1 MDLVRTRNST
11 RAHGPGPTRL
21 GAGLLALV
29 ALLGLLAGCGRTA
42 QDVSATGGAPG
53 AAASAPPAPV
63 VPVGGDAPLP
73 TLPSAQ
79 VREPD
84 RFDAQGCLKT
94 SATGSDCA
102 QQAGQLDAAAAGA
115 TTTDWRTLAGFVGKY
130 WNNDHTAD
138 AATVLEQTVTAR
150 PGASGTWA
158 ATGLA
163 RNDHSRTLAG
173 LQVEATLR
181 DAGGATIEVVR
192 GTSPVTSVRAGEPV
206 PFSVSSTTT
215 PAAAV
220 ASVTWHVTE
229 QDGVTAEEARALELS
244 TYWTRPAGDPRP
256 IDMYL
261 HHDQPGVP
269 PPYLLFGSVVN
280 RGADVRDPRVVVA
293 WVDTAGRVVAVH
305 TASVSDPTGAA
316 ATTLAAGAARD
327 VLVAVDDPAEGA
339 LADDAA
345 PMLWGV
351 AR

>member
-1 MDLVRTRNST
+1 VR
-11 RAHGPGPTRL
+11 
-21 GAGLLALV
+21 
-29 ALLGLLAGCGRTA
+29 
-42 QDVSATGGAPG
+42 Q
-53 AAASAPPAPV
+53 
-63 VPVGGDAPLP
+63 
-73 TLPSAQ
+73 
-79 VREPD
+79 PD

-94 SATGSDCA
+94 SATGSDCG
-102 QQAGQLDAAAAGA
+102 QQVGQLDASAAGA
-115 TTTDWRTLAGFVGKY
+115 TTEDWRTLAGFVGKY

-138 AATVLEQTVTAR
+138 TATVLEQTVTVR
-150 PGASGTWA
+150 PGAAGTWA

-163 RNDHSRTLAG
+163 RNDHNRTLAG
-173 LQVEATLR
+173 LEVEATLR
-181 DAGGATIEVVR
+181 DASGATIEVVR

-206 PFSVSSTTT
+206 PFALSSTTT
-215 PAAAV
+215 PAA
-220 ASVTWHVTE
+220 SVVSVGWHVTE
-229 QDGVTAEEARALELS
+229 QDGATADAARALELS

-261 HHDQPGVP
+261 HHDQPGTP

-293 WVDTAGRVVAVH
+293 WVDTTGRVVAVR
-305 TASVSDPTGAA
+305 TASVSEPTGAA

-327 VLVAVDDPAEGA
+327 VLVAIDDPADGA